1 MGYLYRYTDL
11 NDGIIKY
18 VGIVYSEKRSLTK
31 RIKEHEK
38 DFWYGLGNW
47 KIEYVENIQTRM
59 DAEILEAYYINLYK
73 SDKWYNRAKASWG
86 NCTLFNENMFSNIR
100 WQDISCYY
108 QNISKQKIEINKIKD
123 KKNVKKTKDIVNIFF
138 YQFIDYIAPYWK
150 KKGIIKFNER
160 QVFYFFENVNI
171 QNFFNRT
178 LTREDK
184 YHIFGELA
192 ISCISLRCD
201 FEESFETVRLTSSIT
216 IHSNIISI
224 QLLNSNEVNTELME
238 IYTKLLDGDKFTND
252 FRNKNTIYMLSNL
265 YSKNMI
271 AQNIIKKYNEENY
284 L

>member
-138 YQFIDYIAPYWK
+138 INLL
-150 KKGIIKFNER
+150 II
-160 QVFYFFENVNI
+160 
-171 QNFFNRT
+171 
-178 LTREDK
+178 LH
-184 YHIFGELA
+184 HIG
-192 ISCISLRCD
+192 RRK
-201 FEESFETVRLTSSIT
+201 V
-216 IHSNIISI
+216 
-224 QLLNSNEVNTELME
+224 LLNLMSVKFFTFLKMLIFKIFLIEL
-238 IYTKLLDGDKFTND
+238 
-252 FRNKNTIYMLSNL
+252 
-265 YSKNMI
+265 
-271 AQNIIKKYNEENY
+271 
-284 L
+284 